1 MRKLLLLF
9 YRIAA
14 TDLLK
19 KKKKGTFQPMWQKKG
34 VSHIRK
40 IFFFHCAGTFSP
52 VSC

>member
-19 KKKKGTFQPMWQKKG
+19 KKKKRNISANVAEKRGIT
-34 VSHIRK
+34 H
-40 IFFFHCAGTFSP
+40 T
-52 VSC
+52 